1 MLFLILPSLV
11 VSDKR
16 NDCKERFKYI
26 LFVCSK
32 VYHVFIFRTVA
43 VGIHGN
49 TKPCL
54 LQYPYTIYNIQPQT
68 YNIQPQTYI
77 IYHQIYNIQ
86 PQTYI
91 IYHQI
96 CNIQPQTYNYIS
108 SNIQYTISNILY
120 TI

>member
-1 MLFLILPSLV
+1 MTVKKDLNTFCLFVLKFIMSLFLEPLQSESMEILNLV
-11 VSDKR
+11 SC
-16 NDCKERFKYI
+16 NI
-26 LFVCSK
+26 P
-32 VYHVFIFRTVA
+32 I
-43 VGIHGN
+43 
-49 TKPCL
+49 
-54 LQYPYTIYNIQPQT
+54 QYTIYNIQPQT

-77 IYHQIYNIQ
+77 IYHQIYNIQPQTYYIQ